1 MFLEEYKRKRKFSE
15 TPEPQGRQN
24 VEGGHPVFVVQKH
37 LSSHLHYDFRL
48 EVNGVL
54 KSWAIPK
61 GLSLNPKDKHLAIM
75 VEDHPLDYR
84 DFEGIIPEGN
94 YGAGTVMLWDQ
105 GTYSVPMSL
114 GRYGIE
120 EKINSGIASGHIT
133 FILEGR
139 KLKGEFALL
148 MLKKIKE
155 DNAWLLIKKD
165 DEFTSDVDVAK
176 NDRSVLT
183 GRSMTEIKVQKI

>member
-1 MFLEEYKRKRKFSE
+1 
-15 TPEPQGRQN
+15 
-24 VEGGHPVFVVQKH
+24 
-37 LSSHLHYDFRL
+37 
-48 EVNGVL
+48 
-54 KSWAIPK
+54 
-61 GLSLNPKDKHLAIM
+61 
-75 VEDHPLDYR
+75 
-84 DFEGIIPEGN
+84 
-94 YGAGTVMLWDQ
+94 
-105 GTYSVPMSL
+105 MSL